1 MRAWPPGFGLAYFP
15 FGDELAISTKL
26 PMSVSL
32 EKSAMKIDFVS
43 DIACPWCAVG
53 LNALEIALK
62 RIGDDIPVTL
72 HMQPF
77 ELNPDMTSEG
87 VDAAEYLS
95 RKYRLSAAQ
104 LAANRE
110 TIRARGEAVGFS
122 FGERS
127 RVWNTFDAHRLLHW
141 AGLQDT
147 AKQRALKHALLRAY
161 HGESRNPSSTEV
173 LLALA
178 QEVGLD
184 VAAARG
190 ILESDTYTREVR
202 EAEEFWR
209 KNGIDAVPAVIIDDK
224 HLISGGQPPEVF
236 EQALRQIA
244 AETLHAAKS

>member
-1 MRAWPPGFGLAYFP
+1 
-15 FGDELAISTKL
+15 
-26 PMSVSL
+26 
-32 EKSAMKIDFVS
+32 MKIDFVS

-77 ELNPDMTSEG
+77 ELNPDMAAEG
-87 VDAAEYLS
+87 VDATEYLAT
-95 RKYRLSAAQ
+95 KYGLSAAQ

-110 TIRARGEAVGFS
+110 NIRARGAAVGFS

-141 AGLQDT
+141 AGLQDI
-147 AKQRALKHALLRAY
+147 AKQRALKHALLRCY
-161 HGESRNPSSTEV
+161 HGEGGNPSSKDV
-173 LLALA
+173 LLELA

-184 VAAARG
+184 VATARR
-190 ILESDTYTREVR
+190 ILESDTYARDVR
-202 EAEEFWR
+202 EAEQFWIG
-209 KNGIDAVPAVIIDDK
+209 NGINAVPAVIINDQQ
-224 HLISGGQPPEVF
+224 LISGGQPPEVF

-244 AETLHAAKS
+244 KDAQQAATS

>member
-1 MRAWPPGFGLAYFP
+1 
-15 FGDELAISTKL
+15 
-26 PMSVSL
+26 
-32 EKSAMKIDFVS
+32 MKIDFVS

-53 LNALEIALK
+53 LNALEIALT

-77 ELNPDMTSEG
+77 ELNPDMATEG
-87 VDAAEYLS
+87 VDASEYLA
-95 RKYRLSAAQ
+95 RKYGLSAEQ
-104 LAANRE
+104 LAANRAN
-110 TIRARGEAVGFS
+110 IRARGEAVGFS

-141 AGLQDT
+141 ASLQDT

-161 HGESRNPSSTEV
+161 HGEGLNPASTDV

-178 QEVGLD
+178 QTVGLD
-184 VAAARG
+184 VTAARS

-209 KNGIDAVPAVIIDDK
+209 SNGINSVPAVIIDNK

-244 AETLHAAKS
+244 AEAQRAATA